1 MLKCYAFFILVV
13 LPSIVSFAQTDHE
26 RLEELGEIAS
36 GTGKQMYGKALP
48 PPEVNGSTFYSDQWL
63 EGYVL
68 FNNGRKI
75 NNVDLKLE
83 LMSSMLQIRNSEKVV
98 SYNGSDVK
106 EFQWFN
112 SYTQTTSLFIN
123 CSGYKIDNTEFDG
136 FFEILVDGK
145 ISLFAYPKIKVKEPD
160 YVEGL
165 DVGNRDYEIMKVEQY
180 FLMSD
185 NELFNLDKKNN
196 VRELKTSIPEL
207 KPFLKTKNLSFKKR
221 GDLIQITEFLN
232 ELKAVI

>member
-1 MLKCYAFFILVV
+1 V
-13 LPSIVSFAQTDHE
+13 LISIVYFCISTALAQTDQS
-26 RLEELGEIAS
+26 RINQLGEISS
-36 GTGKQMYGKALP
+36 GGHNTMIGKALP
-48 PPEVNGSTFYSDQWL
+48 PREVHGSIFYSDQWL
-63 EGYVL
+63 EGYIL
-68 FNNGRKI
+68 FNNGKKI

-83 LMSSMLQIRNSEKVV
+83 LMSVMLEVRSNEKVV
-98 SYNGSDVK
+98 AYNGSDVK

-112 SYTQTTSLFIN
+112 EYTQATSLFKN
-123 CSGYKIDNTEFDG
+123 CSGYKIDNTELVG

-185 NELFNLDKKNN
+185 SKLFDLDKKKNI
-196 VRELKTSIPEL
+196 RELKSSIPEL

-221 GDLIQITEFLN
+221 GDLIQIAEFLN